1 MADQEFHKLAPAD
14 DVPPGGMKQYTVDD
28 RPVALVNVDGELH
41 AFEDICTHQF
51 VHLTEGE
58 LLLGGRVKC
67 PLHGATFDV
76 TTGEAKSLP
85 AVKGV
90 PIHELKVEDGEV
102 YVALNPDR
110 VKTGKRRRR
119 TG

>member
-1 MADQEFHKLAPAD
+1 MSEQPFHKLAPAD
-14 DVPPGGMKQYTVDD
+14 EVPPGEMKQYTVDD
-28 RPVALVNVDGELH
+28 RPVALANVGGELH
-41 AFEDICTHQF
+41 AFEDVCTHQF

-58 LLLGGRVKC
+58 LMDGRVKC

-76 TTGEAKSLP
+76 VTGEAKSLP

-90 PIHELKVEDGEV
+90 PVHEIKVEDGEI

>member
-1 MADQEFHKLAPAD
+1 MSDQQFHKLAPAD
-14 DVPPGGMKQYTVDD
+14 DVPPGGMKQYTVEG
-28 RPVALVNVDGELH
+28 RPVALVNADGEFH
-41 AFEDICTHQF
+41 AFEDVCTHQF

-58 LLLGGRVKC
+58 LLPDGKVKC
-67 PLHGATFDV
+67 PLHGASFDV
-76 TTGEAKSLP
+76 VTGEAKSLP

-90 PIHELKVEDGEV
+90 PVHELKIERAEI
-102 YVALNPDR
+102 YVALNPER

>member
-1 MADQEFHKLAPAD
+1 MTDQTFHKLAPAN
-14 DVPPGGMKQYTVDD
+14 DVPPGGMKQYTVDE
-28 RPVALVNVDGELH
+28 RPVALVNLDGKFH

-58 LLLGGRVKC
+58 LFPDGKVKC

-76 TTGEAKSLP
+76 ATGEAKSLP

-90 PIHELKVEDGEV
+90 PVHELKVEDGEV